1 MRTRRPDQS
10 GAERDGK
17 KNEQEGG
24 GRNWGLR
31 YTWNQ
36 LEEGA
41 KRADYCLD
49 RSVGYFTDRPVLA
62 VQKTCHQKLSL
73 TSQGSSVMIVFGLR
87 LSR

>member
-1 MRTRRPDQS
+1 M
-10 GAERDGK
+10 EK
-17 KNEQEGG
+17 KRAKGG
-24 GRNWGLR
+24 GRNRGLS

-36 LEEGA
+36 LEEAA

-49 RSVGYFTDRPVLA
+49 RSVGYFTDKPELA

-73 TSQGSSVMIVFGLR
+73 ASQGSSVMIVFGLR